1 MNNSRTVVIFRLD
14 EQRFAL
20 PLARVRRVLRAV
32 EVTCLPDAPS
42 IVSGVIDLQG
52 EITPVLDMRR
62 RLQLQEREV
71 SVDDQFIIAQM
82 SRRSVALVVDEVHGV
97 CEFDPSAVIKTNMIG
112 SAPPFIEGVI
122 RLEASLV
129 LIQDLEKFMSLDEAH
144 RLDRAI
150 NRSEECVR
158 T

>member
-32 EVTCLPDAPS
+32 EVTRLPHAPS

-97 CEFDPSAVIKTNMIG
+97 CELEQSDVIKANMIG
-112 SAPPFIEGVI
+112 SAPAFIEGVI
-122 RLEASLV
+122 RLEESLV